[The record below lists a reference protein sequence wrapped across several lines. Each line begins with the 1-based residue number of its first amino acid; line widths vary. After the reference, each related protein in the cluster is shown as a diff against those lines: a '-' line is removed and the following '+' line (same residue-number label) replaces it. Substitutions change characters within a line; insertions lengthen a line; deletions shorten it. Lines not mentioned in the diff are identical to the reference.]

1 MALQE
6 AKRKAR
12 EEAAKLAD
20 AQERARLAALPEEPT
35 YVSYACCRVCSAV
48 THVIPCQAMS
58 WRVAHC
64 GLVAPRTRK

>member
-35 YVSYACCRVCSAV
+35 CVSYRVLSSLQCRDACHIVSGRVLACRAL
-48 THVIPCQAMS
+48 
-58 WRVAHC
+58 RF
-64 GLVAPRTRK
+64 GTRK